1 MPTFDLSL
9 GRGRYPLDH
18 GVLDLAWRQNTA
30 GVESLPSP
38 GDDPTPRRRWLDAQK
53 KLNVP
58 EEVASAFVMRS
69 QSYAGFRIAE
79 RERSLGVIIF
89 ESTVSL
95 EEAKAAGGTSP
106 TKRTVGELEPLVKE
120 ASVRLADLLN
130 ASSSIPGERVRAL
143 LDMQQGSASRQP
155 LTRP

>member
-1 MPTFDLSL
+1 M
-9 GRGRYPLDH
+9 
-18 GVLDLAWRQNTA
+18 
-30 GVESLPSP
+30 
-38 GDDPTPRRRWLDAQK
+38 
-53 KLNVP
+53 
-58 EEVASAFVMRS
+58 
-69 QSYAGFRIAE
+69 
-79 RERSLGVIIF
+79 IIF